1 MYNNKIAYNNSVW
14 KFFPLIILIF
24 SPKIDIISIPNYWQG
39 IRIEDLLILLYS
51 IYFFYFNK
59 FKIFPNMINS
69 KMTGYNWVIFFPYL
83 VFSMILAQ
91 YIGVNSS
98 WIIAIRYI
106 EYIALIVILHQL
118 DTPSKKIV
126 TFFKIY
132 ILLNFIIVIFQY
144 FELIGGFTSKG
155 PSKFDKDVIT
165 SICFFTCDLGYIK
178 NYVEPGGFINNRV
191 TGITSGP
198 WELAINLS
206 IAFFGISIFEKNTKK
221 LIFYI
226 VLILIMMLIGQSRGI
241 IFGFIASILFLTND
255 FKKIIKLISILLII
269 AFLIYLFDLFNFK
282 EIADKKFLINYFTLL
297 KIIFGSFSGNLPLE
311 NSILG
316 TGLESM
322 YYRAL
327 SWQGDISR
335 MMQSNYLII
344 FGSGAPLLY
353 TESLLIRIITS
364 FGIVGT
370 FLIVYLSRHLPIF
383 FLVFILVVGITID
396 MFISFKIFLFSL
408 LLLKISKGKYIYY
421 KL

>member
-1 MYNNKIAYNNSVW
+1 M
-14 KFFPLIILIF
+14 
-24 SPKIDIISIPNYWQG
+24 
-39 IRIEDLLILLYS
+39 
-51 IYFFYFNK
+51 
-59 FKIFPNMINS
+59 
-69 KMTGYNWVIFFPYL
+69 
-83 VFSMILAQ
+83 
-91 YIGVNSS
+91 
-98 WIIAIRYI
+98 
-106 EYIALIVILHQL
+106 
-118 DTPSKKIV
+118 
-126 TFFKIY
+126 
-132 ILLNFIIVIFQY
+132 
-144 FELIGGFTSKG
+144 
-155 PSKFDKDVIT
+155 
-165 SICFFTCDLGYIK
+165 
-178 NYVEPGGFINNRV
+178 
-191 TGITSGP
+191 
-198 WELAINLS
+198 
-206 IAFFGISIFEKNTKK
+206 
-221 LIFYI
+221 
-226 VLILIMMLIGQSRGI
+226 
-241 IFGFIASILFLTND
+241 
-255 FKKIIKLISILLII
+255 
-269 AFLIYLFDLFNFK
+269 
-282 EIADKKFLINYFTLL
+282 
-297 KIIFGSFSGNLPLE
+297 E